1 MRSKL
6 CATYVL
12 PIVYLVPSSQCVPD
26 CIPFPIPYCSQY
38 VSSVFP
44 VFSDCSLCSECV
56 TCGRPPAVGPT
67 LPTQKQSV
75 LFTRFPVP
83 YAFQIVCYLCAP
95 YSLLGSQFPVCSRLY
110 PVPYFPYCSQF
121 VSCEF
126 PVFSDCSLCS
136 ECVTCK
142 ATSCRAN
149 TTCTEIVS
157 FVYSVHSSHIV
168 YSVHSSHI
176 VYSVPS
182 SYWYPVRSLIS
193 PQCVP
198 NFPPPPL
205 FPDCSLCSECVTCG
219 RPPAVGPTLP
229 TQKQSVLF
237 TWFPVPSVIPIVSC
251 VPSVFSFFP
260 GVLSV
265 FPIV

>member
-1 MRSKL
+1 MADHQPQGQHNLQRNSQYCLLGSQFPVRSKL

-12 PIVYLVPSSQCVPD
+12 PIVYLVSSSQCVPD

-56 TCGRPPAVGPT
+56 TWPPAVGPT

-95 YSLLGSQFPVCSRLY
+95 YCLLGSQFPVCSRLY
-110 PVPYFPYCSQF
+110 PVPFFPYCSQY
-121 VSCEF
+121 VSCVF

-149 TTCTEIVS
+149 TTYTEIVS

-168 YSVHSSHI
+168 YSV
-176 VYSVPS
+176 PS
-182 SYWYPVRSLIS
+182 SYWFPVRSLIFT
-193 PQCVP
+193 QCVP
-198 NFPPPPL
+198 NSFP
-205 FPDCSLCSECVTCG
+205 LC
-219 RPPAVGPTLP
+219 
-229 TQKQSVLF
+229 F
-237 TWFPVPSVIPIVSC
+237 PIVPC
-251 VPSVFSFFP
+251 VPSV
-260 GVLSV
+260 
-265 FPIV
+265 

>member
-1 MRSKL
+1 MRYKL

-56 TCGRPPAVGPT
+56 TWPPAVGPT

-83 YAFQIVCYLCAP
+83 YVFQIVCYLCAP
-95 YSLLGSQFPVCSRLY
+95 YCLLGSQFPVCSRLY
-110 PVPYFPYCSQF
+110 PVPYFPYCSQY

-168 YSVHSSHI
+168 YSV
-176 VYSVPS
+176 PS

-193 PQCVP
+193 PLCVP
-198 NFPPPPL
+198 NFFPL
-205 FPDCSLCSECVTCG
+205 CF
-219 RPPAVGPTLP
+219 
-229 TQKQSVLF
+229 
-237 TWFPVPSVIPIVSC
+237 PIVPC
-251 VPSVFSFFP
+251 VPSV
-260 GVLSV
+260 
-265 FPIV
+265 

>member
-1 MRSKL
+1 MFSDCSLCSECVTCGRPPAVGPTLPTQKQSVLFTRFPVPCAFQIVCYL
-6 CATYVL
+6 CAPYCL
-12 PIVYLVPSSQCVPD
+12 LGSQFPVCSRLY
-26 CIPFPIPYCSQY
+26 IPFPIPYCSQY

-95 YSLLGSQFPVCSRLY
+95 YCLLASQFPVCSRLY
-110 PVPYFPYCSQF
+110 PVPYFPYCSQY

-198 NFPPPPL
+198 NFPPPPC
-205 FPDCSLCSECVTCG
+205 F
-219 RPPAVGPTLP
+219 
-229 TQKQSVLF
+229 
-237 TWFPVPSVIPIVSC
+237 PIVPC
-251 VPSVFSFFP
+251 VPSV
-260 GVLSV
+260 
-265 FPIV
+265 

>member
-1 MRSKL
+1 MADHQPQGQHNLQRNSQYCLLGSQFPVHSKL

-12 PIVYLVPSSQCVPD
+12 PIVYLVSSSQCVPD
-26 CIPFPIPYCSQY
+26 CIPFPIAYCSQY

-75 LFTRFPVP
+75 LFTQFPVP
-83 YAFQIVCYLCAP
+83 YVFQIVCYLCAP
-95 YSLLGSQFPVCSRLY
+95 YCLLGSQFPVCSRLY
-110 PVPYFPYCSQF
+110 PVPYFPYCSQY

-198 NFPPPPL
+198 NFFPPC
-205 FPDCSLCSECVTCG
+205 F
-219 RPPAVGPTLP
+219 
-229 TQKQSVLF
+229 
-237 TWFPVPSVIPIVSC
+237 PIVPC
-251 VPSVFSFFP
+251 VPSV
-260 GVLSV
+260 
-265 FPIV
+265 